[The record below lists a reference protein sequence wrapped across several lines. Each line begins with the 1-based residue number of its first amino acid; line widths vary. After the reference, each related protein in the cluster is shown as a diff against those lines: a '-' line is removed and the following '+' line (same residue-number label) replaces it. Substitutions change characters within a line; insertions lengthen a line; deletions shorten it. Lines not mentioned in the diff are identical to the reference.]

1 MASGA
6 GASAC
11 GVLSAVD
18 TSYDSGLHLGY
29 RLTHR
34 GHQRAEHR
42 HIVAR
47 GFNHYDG
54 KLQAREVL
62 LVLEVTVNGEENVEL
77 DFRELEQDAVLDT
90 RPSRLADGLDVV
102 TRKVLP

>member
-1 MASGA
+1 MRAA
-6 GASAC
+6 VPVW

-18 TSYDSGLHLGY
+18 TSYDSGSRLGY

-34 GHQRAEHR
+34 GHQGAEHC

-47 GFNHYDG
+47 GFNHDDG

-62 LVLEVTVNGEENVEL
+62 LVLEVAVNGEENVEL
-77 DFRELEQDAVLDT
+77 DFRQPEQRAVLDT
-90 RPSRLADGLDVV
+90 RPSRLANGLDVV